1 MQTCANGGEICANGG
16 KRQSGQRLQE
26 LLAFFR
32 NKKPPLTEGK
42 VSTGA
47 GVMSKMMC
55 LRNEVVPAEQMMCLR
70 NDVPLRGNGGG
81 GCRRSGGWGSWRA
94 QSSAASSRL
103 PSFLACSTTAGT
115 SISGRIS

>member
-70 NDVPLRGNGGG
+70 NDVPLRGNGG
-81 GCRRSGGWGSWRA
+81 RSFSREGLCIAAEPSQFRCAAERGQNREI
-94 QSSAASSRL
+94 SSNL
-103 PSFLACSTTAGT
+103 FN
-115 SISGRIS
+115 

>member
-1 MQTCANGGEICANGG
+1 MQTRANGGEICANGG

-55 LRNEVVPAEQMMCLR
+55 LRNDVVPVEQMMCLR
-70 NDVPLRGNGGG
+70 KDVPLRGNGGG
-81 GCRRSGGWGSWRA
+81 GCLR
-94 QSSAASSRL
+94 SRL
-103 PSFLACSTTAGT
+103 GELTFAV
-115 SISGRIS
+115 

>member
-1 MQTCANGGEICANGG
+1 MQTRANGGEICANGG

-55 LRNEVVPAEQMMCLR
+55 LRN
-70 NDVPLRGNGGG
+70 DVPLGGFGGG
-81 GCRRSGGWGSWRA
+81 GCRRAGGGGRWRA

-115 SISGRIS
+115 SISGRVS